1 MLAFLLVVATCVG
14 VSEELDN
21 SCIGFG
27 GDPQTGLANGGLRLI
42 GQGLLGNCPPLKSNH
57 LAFMP
62 TFAHR
67 LSQFSPRPCL
77 LRTVAV
83 LGITSVVL
91 SIGCVRRRMTV
102 RTNPPGATVS
112 VDNQVIGTTPAATSF
127 VYYGT
132 RELRIEKDGY
142 RTETVL
148 RKINPPWYQL
158 PGLDFISE
166 SLWPGEIRDE
176 RIIEV
181 ELVPKEIE
189 KTDTVVDRAD
199 SLRSQSLTGMVTAP
213 N

>member
-1 MLAFLLVVATCVG
+1 MW
-14 VSEELDN
+14 LDSVESSN
-21 SCIGFG
+21 SCAGLG
-27 GDPQTGLANGGLRLI
+27 AEAETDLANGASRLI
-42 GQGLLGNCPPLKSNH
+42 GQYLLGSCPPLKTKI

-67 LSQFSPRPCL
+67 STPFLRHRYL
-77 LRTVAV
+77 LRVIAV
-83 LGITSVVL
+83 LGLISLVM
-91 SIGCVRRRMTV
+91 SAGCVRRRMTV

-176 RIIEV
+176 RVIEV
-181 ELVPKEIE
+181 ELVPKEME
-189 KTDTVVDRAD
+189 KTDKVIDRAD